1 MKIDTREFGL
11 LDYEES
17 AVLLFPE
24 GLMGLEHLHR
34 FLILDQD
41 AVEPLRWLQSVDE
54 PAIAFPVIDPGLV
67 FPDYHA
73 RMSHEDREALGL
85 QPGEEPIV
93 LALVTVPKD
102 PAEMTA
108 NLLGPLV
115 LNPARHVG
123 RQVVQHDSQY
133 GTRQRLIP
141 DAAEA
146 RDVVT
151 V

>member
-1 MKIDTREFGL
+1 
-11 LDYEES
+11 
-17 AVLLFPE
+17 
-24 GLMGLEHLHR
+24 
-34 FLILDQD
+34 
-41 AVEPLRWLQSVDE
+41 
-54 PAIAFPVIDPGLV
+54 
-67 FPDYHA
+67 
-73 RMSHEDREALGL
+73 
-85 QPGEEPIV
+85 
-93 LALVTVPKD
+93 VPKD
-102 PAEMTA
+102 PTEMTA

-115 LNPARHVG
+115 LNAERHMG